1 MTLNLFFYLYHF
13 IYIYIKYRC
22 KLEFNLIDFYKY
34 LTLIS
39 MKFYLNLYYVL
50 SIFVRILLILLYFN
64 FSAVG
69 QDKIETGNL
78 FVTNYSRSF
87 LNTDF
92 VNWAVVQDSEGI
104 IYYSN
109 YLKGVQTFDGQKVR
123 PVLDKNGEPTLGLGR
138 ALVIDAKKTIYAI
151 IGADFGYIEK
161 NKFNDPIYYSLSDK
175 LPEKDKVKSTL
186 WSAGVLNDTVI
197 FTSEN
202 SVYLFKNKKLLRVEH
217 YKNIIHTLST
227 NEGGAFLRVW
237 GEGVFK
243 LVNGKFTLIPST
255 KEIFAQNRM
264 DEIYSL
270 DNGDLLLVSRN
281 IGLWLLKKDG
291 RLEKAK
297 SDEADQ
303 NVKRY
308 ESYLS
313 GGRLKNSIIP
323 IPTMKGGLIFIDNQ
337 LAIKAVLNEEN
348 GLIDNYITNTF
359 QDRNGDVWG
368 TNIGLFRVN
377 FDTTLTYFSPKN
389 KLRGSVTDVL
399 RYNGTLYVRTF
410 KDLYTFIPKT
420 NVYQQSQFVGNN
432 VDEIGRSILPFDDQI
447 ITTNN
452 FSIKTTKNGKTEVI
466 SPLYRSVNTIRSKL
480 NSSIIFSS
488 NRVYG
493 LLAHQYKNGKWSA
506 LKLAKQDFI
515 KPYNIV
521 EVAPG
526 KILAQTREGIFV
538 YDYDSSGQ
546 GNFTKLALDKQF
558 TKSGM
563 LGVWTFNE
571 STHVLVDSLRNH
583 YRLNL
588 EKYQAELTNIKLD
601 TSIVLKLDPLLRN
614 NQYTYNPDSKNGWTI
629 TETGLYKTAFDF
641 DKGYSFTK
649 YPFYKVPL
657 SELSGA
663 IFAEGLGES
672 EILWI
677 GSQEEKLYRFYPEL
691 AVKEKHKNYKALIRA
706 IYTNGQKAPMNL
718 GNLPFTENNLLF
730 EVAYPLFGNESK
742 TTFSY
747 WLEGQDKTW
756 SEFIP
761 DARYQYTNL
770 KEGKYAFHVRAMD
783 ASGQI
788 SEEGILEFRINPPWY
803 RTLWAYGFYLFSLV
817 LAFIQFGKFQAKK
830 SFLKAENE
838 RKNSELAAAKDLQ
851 NRLLPKTLPVV
862 KNLDIAGYLRTS
874 TEVGGDYYDFFEQAD
889 GSLFAI
895 CGDATGHGTPS
906 GMLVSITKAGII
918 GLPQMSPKDMLHE
931 LNRVVKKVDLGILR
945 MSLNIA
951 LIKDN
956 QLTLSSAGMP
966 PYYIYRAATGNTEE
980 IQISGIPLGSF
991 NDVYFDQ
998 IDTPFNS
1005 GDILVIISDGLPEAP
1020 NLKGDLFDYQKLQD
1034 LITTYGNLTAREVID
1049 QLMIEADAWLSGKHN
1064 PDDITLVVIKKI
1076 NP

>member
-1 MTLNLFFYLYHF
+1 MSLF
-13 IYIYIKYRC
+13 IG
-22 KLEFNLIDFYKY
+22 
-34 LTLIS
+34 
-39 MKFYLNLYYVL
+39 
-50 SIFVRILLILLYFN
+50 ILLILLCFN
-64 FSAVG
+64 FSISG
-69 QDKIETGNL
+69 QRKIETGD
-78 FVTNYSRSF
+78 FFISNYNRSF

-92 VNWAVVQDSEGI
+92 SNWSIVQDSEGI
-104 IYYSN
+104 IYYGN
-109 YLKGVQTFDGQKVR
+109 LLQGVQTFDGQKVR
-123 PVLDKNGEPTLGLGR
+123 PVLDEKGKPTQGDAR
-138 ALVIDAKKTIYAI
+138 AMVLDAKKTIYAI
-151 IGADFGYIEK
+151 IGFGFGYIEK
-161 NKFNDPIYYSLSDK
+161 NKFNEPIYYSLSDK
-175 LPEKDKVKSTL
+175 LPEKDKVKSSL
-186 WSAGVLNDTVI
+186 WSAKELNDTII
-197 FTSEN
+197 FQSEK
-202 SVYLFKNKKLLRVEH
+202 SVYFYKKKKLLRVEH
-217 YKNIIHTLST
+217 YKNIIHTLRT
-227 NEGGAFLRVW
+227 TERDAFLRVW
-237 GEGVFK
+237 GEGLFR
-243 LVNGKFTLIPST
+243 LINGKFTLIPST
-255 KEIFAQNRM
+255 KEIFAQNTM

-270 DNGDLLLVSRN
+270 DNGDILLVSRN

-303 NVKRY
+303 YVKFY
-308 ESYLS
+308 ESFL
-313 GGRLKNSIIP
+313 GNRLKDGTILIS
-323 IPTMKGGLIFIDNQ
+323 TLKGGLLFINND
-337 LAIKAVLNEEN
+337 LSIKAILTEEN
-348 GLIDNYITNTF
+348 GLIDNYIANTF

-368 TNIGLFRVN
+368 ANVGLFRVD

-389 KLRGSVTDVL
+389 KLRGFVTDVL
-399 RYNGTLYVRTF
+399 RHNGTLYVRTVR
-410 KDLYTFIPKT
+410 DLYTFVPKT
-420 NVYQQSQFVGNN
+420 NIYEQSQFVGNKVN
-432 VDEIGRSILPFDDQI
+432 ELSLSKATLPFDNQI
-447 ITTNN
+447 ITSNS

-466 SPLYRSVNTIRSKL
+466 SPLYRTNYTIRSKL
-480 NSSIIFSS
+480 NPSIIFSA

-506 LKLAKQDFI
+506 LKLAKQDFV
-515 KPYNIV
+515 KPNKIV
-521 EVAPG
+521 EVATG
-526 KILAQTREGIFV
+526 KILAQTPEGIFV

-546 GNFTKLALDKQF
+546 GNFTKLGLDKQF

-601 TSIVLKLDPLLRN
+601 TLIVPNLHPLLLN
-614 NQYTYNPDSKNGWTI
+614 DKYTYNPDSKNGWTI

-641 DKGYSFTK
+641 DNGYSFTK

-663 IFAEGLGES
+663 IFAEGSGES

-691 AVKEKHKNYKALIRA
+691 AIKEKHKNYKALIRA
-706 IYTNGQKAPMNL
+706 IYANGQKAPMDL
-718 GNLPFTENNLLF
+718 GNLPFSDNNLLF
-730 EVAYPLFGNESK
+730 EVAYPLFGNESQ

-747 WLEGQDKTW
+747 WLEGQEETW
-756 SEFIP
+756 SAFIP
-761 DARYQYTNL
+761 DFKKEYTNL
-770 KEGKYAFHVRAMD
+770 KEGNYTFHVRAMD

-788 SEEGILEFRINPPWY
+788 SEEGVLEFRINPPWY
-803 RTLWAYGFYLFSLV
+803 RTLWAYGFYLLSLV

-830 SFLKAENE
+830 AFLKADNE
-838 RKNSELAAAKDLQ
+838 RKNSDLAAAKDLQ
-851 NRLLPKTLPVV
+851 ERLLPKTLPII

-874 TEVGGDYYDFFEQAD
+874 TEVGGDYYDFFEHSD

-966 PYYIYRAATGNTEE
+966 PYYIYRAAIGTTEE

-998 IDTPFNS
+998 IDTTFNP

-1020 NLKGDLFDYQKLQD
+1020 NLTGDLFDYQKLQD
-1034 LITTYGNLTAREVID
+1034 LITTYGNLSAKEVID

-1064 PDDITLVVIKKI
+1064 PDDITLVVIKKFG
-1076 NP
+1076 

>member
-1 MTLNLFFYLYHF
+1 MKIN
-13 IYIYIKYRC
+13 
-22 KLEFNLIDFYKY
+22 KL
-34 LTLIS
+34 LT
-39 MKFYLNLYYVL
+39 FTFVL
-50 SIFVRILLILLYFN
+50 MVNSFV
-64 FSAVG
+64 FS
-69 QDKIETGNL
+69 QQRKIETGNL

-92 VNWAVVQDSEGI
+92 FNLSIVQDSEGI
-104 IYYSN
+104 IYYGN
-109 YLKGVQTFDGQKVR
+109 FQKGVQTFDGQKVR
-123 PVLDKNGEPTLGLGR
+123 PVLDEKGKPTKGFGR
-138 ALVIDAKKTIYAI
+138 ALVIDSKKTIYAI
-151 IGADFGYIEK
+151 NGGGFGYIEK
-161 NKFNDPIYYSLSDK
+161 NKFNEPIYYSLSDK

-197 FTSEN
+197 FQSEK
-202 SVYLFKNKKLLRVEH
+202 SVYLYKNKKLLSVEH
-217 YKNIIHTLST
+217 YKKIINTVIT
-227 NEGGAFLRVW
+227 TKGDAFLSVI
-237 GEGVFK
+237 GEGLFR

-255 KEIFAQNRM
+255 KEIFAQKGIN
-264 DEIYSL
+264 IYSL
-270 DNGDLLLVSRN
+270 DNGDFLLVNGN

-297 SDEADQ
+297 SDEVDQ
-303 NVKRY
+303 YVKFYGARTR
-308 ESYLS
+308 
-313 GGRLKNSIIP
+313 GGKLKDGTIP
-323 IPTMKGGLIFIDNQ
+323 ITTNKGGFLFINTD
-337 LAIKAVLNEEN
+337 LSIKAILNEEN
-348 GLIDNYITNTF
+348 GLFDNDIGETF
-359 QDRNGDVWG
+359 QDRNGDVWAA
-368 TNIGLFRVN
+368 NVGLFRVD

-389 KLRGSVTDVL
+389 KLIGIVTNVL
-399 RYNGTLYVRTF
+399 RHNGKLYVRTER
-410 KDLYTFIPKT
+410 DLYTFVPKT
-420 NVYQQSQFVGNN
+420 NIFEQSQFVGNKVN
-432 VDEIGRSILPFDDQI
+432 QGSIKLEILPFDDQI
-447 ITTNN
+447 ITTNSLS
-452 FSIKTTKNGKTEVI
+452 SIKTTKNGKTEVI
-466 SPLYRSVNTIRSKL
+466 SPISFNRNTIRSKL
-480 NSSIIFSS
+480 NPSIIFSA

-526 KILAQTREGIFV
+526 KILAQTTEGIFV

-546 GNFTKLALDKQF
+546 GNFTKLGLDKQF

-563 LGVWTFNE
+563 LSVWTFNE

-588 EKYQAELTNIKLD
+588 EKYKAELTNIKLD
-601 TSIVLKLDPLLRN
+601 TSIVPTINPLSN
-614 NQYTYNPDSKNGWTI
+614 NGSYTYNPDSKNGWTI

-663 IFAEGLGES
+663 IFAEGTGES

-677 GSQEEKLYRFYPEL
+677 GSQEEKLYRYYPEL
-691 AVKEKHKNYKALIRA
+691 AIKEKHQSYKALIRA
-706 IYTNGQKAPMNL
+706 IYANGQKAPLDL
-718 GNLPFTENNLLF
+718 GNLPFSDNNLLF
-730 EVAYPLFGNESK
+730 EVAYPVFGNESK
-742 TTFSY
+742 TMFSY

-770 KEGKYAFHVRAMD
+770 KEGKYTFRVRAMD

-788 SEEGILEFRINPPWY
+788 SEEVILEFKISPPWY
-803 RTLWAYGFYLFSLV
+803 RTLWAYGLYLLTLV
-817 LAFIQFGKFQAKK
+817 ICFIQFGKFQAKK

-838 RKNSELAAAKDLQ
+838 RKNSDLAAAKDLQ
-851 NRLLPKTLPVV
+851 ERLLPKTLPII

-918 GLPQMSPKDMLHE
+918 GLPQLIPNEMLHE

-951 LIKDN
+951 LIKED

-966 PYYIYRAATGNTEE
+966 PYYIYRAATGTTEE
-980 IQISGIPLGSF
+980 IQISGVPLGSF
-991 NDVYFDQ
+991 TDAYFDQ
-998 IDTPFNS
+998 IHTTFNS

-1020 NLKGDLFDYQKLQD
+1020 NLTGDLFDYQKLQD
-1034 LITTYGNLTAREVID
+1034 LISTYGDKSAQEVID
-1049 QLMIEADAWLSGKHN
+1049 QLMVEADAWLSGKHN
-1064 PDDITLVVIKKI
+1064 PDDITLVVIKKLG
-1076 NP
+1076 

>member
-1 MTLNLFFYLYHF
+1 MKIKKLLTFTL
-13 IYIYIKYRC
+13 
-22 KLEFNLIDFYKY
+22 
-34 LTLIS
+34 
-39 MKFYLNLYYVL
+39 VL
-50 SIFVRILLILLYFN
+50 MVNSFV
-64 FSAVG
+64 FS
-69 QDKIETGNL
+69 QQRKIETGDF
-78 FVTNYSRSF
+78 FVSNYNRSF
-87 LNTDF
+87 LNTNF
-92 VNWAVVQDSEGI
+92 LNWSIAQDSEGI
-104 IYYSN
+104 IYYGNSR
-109 YLKGVQTFDGQKVR
+109 KGIQTFDGQKVR
-123 PVLDKNGEPTLGLGR
+123 PVLDEKGGPAEGFGK
-138 ALVIDAKKTIYAI
+138 ALVIDAKKTIYAMYNN
-151 IGADFGYIEK
+151 GFGYIEK
-161 NKFNDPIYYSLSDK
+161 NRFNEPIYYSLSDK

-186 WSAGVLNDTVI
+186 WHVEVLNDTII
-197 FTSEN
+197 FSSEN
-202 SVYLFKNKKLLRVEH
+202 SVYLYKEKKLIGVEH
-217 YKNIIHTLST
+217 YKKVIHHLHTT
-227 NEGGAFLRVW
+227 KKDAFLRVW
-237 GEGVFK
+237 GDGLFK
-243 LVNGKFTLIPST
+243 LINGKFTLIPST
-255 KEIFAQNRM
+255 KEIFAQNRI

-270 DNGDLLLVSRN
+270 DNGDLLFVSRN

-303 NVKRY
+303 YVKFY
-308 ESYLS
+308 ESLF
-313 GGRLKNSIIP
+313 GNRLKDGTIP
-323 IPTMKGGLIFIDNQ
+323 ISTIKGGLIFIDNQ
-337 LAIKAVLNEEN
+337 LSIKAILTDEN
-348 GLIDNYITNTF
+348 GLIDNKIMNTF

-368 TNIGLFRVN
+368 ASVGLFRVD

-389 KLRGSVTDVL
+389 KLRGLVVDVL
-399 RYNGTLYVRTF
+399 RHNGTLYVRTV
-410 KDLYTFIPKT
+410 KDLFTFVPKT
-420 NVYQQSQFVGNN
+420 NIFEQSQFVGNKVN
-432 VDEIGRSILPFDDQI
+432 DLGNPKTILPFDDQI

-452 FSIKTTKNGKTEVI
+452 YSIKTTKNGKTEVI
-466 SPLYRSVNTIRSKL
+466 SPLYHIDNTIRSKL
-480 NSSIIFSS
+480 NPSIIFSA

-526 KILAQTREGIFV
+526 KILAQTTEGIFV

-546 GNFTKLALDKQF
+546 GKFTKLGLDKQF

-571 STHVLVDSLRNH
+571 STHVLVDSFRNH

-601 TSIVLKLDPLLRN
+601 TSIVPKLDPLLRN

-641 DKGYSFTK
+641 DNGYSFTE

-663 IFAEGLGES
+663 IFAEGSGES

-677 GSQEEKLYRFYPEL
+677 GSHDEKLYRYYPEL
-691 AVKEKHKNYKALIRA
+691 AVKEKHQSYKALIRA
-706 IYTNGQKAPMNL
+706 IYANGQKAPLDL
-718 GNLPFTENNLLF
+718 GNLPFSENNLLF

-747 WLEGQDKTW
+747 WLEGQEETW
-756 SEFIP
+756 SAFIP
-761 DARYQYTNL
+761 DARNQYTNL
-770 KEGKYAFHVRAMD
+770 KEGKYTFHVRAMD
-783 ASGQI
+783 DSGQI
-788 SEEGILEFRINPPWY
+788 SEEGVLEFRISPPWY
-803 RTLWAYGFYLFSLV
+803 RTLWAYGFYLLSLV
-817 LAFIQFGKFQAKK
+817 LAFIQFGKLQAKK

-874 TEVGGDYYDFFEQAD
+874 TEVGGDYYDFFEQPD
-889 GSLFAI
+889 GSLLAI

-966 PYYIYRAATGNTEE
+966 PYYIYRAATGTTEE

-998 IDTPFNS
+998 IDTTFNS

-1020 NLKGDLFDYQKLQD
+1020 NLTGDLFDYQKLQN

>member
-1 MTLNLFFYLYHF
+1 LYHLVQ
-13 IYIYIKYRC
+13 ILIKYFC
-22 KLEFNLIDFYKY
+22 KLDLYFIDYYKY
-34 LTLIS
+34 LSLVG
-39 MKFYLNLYYVL
+39 MKFYLNLYFVL
-50 SIFVRILLILLYFN
+50 FIFIRILLILLFFN
-64 FSAVG
+64 FSIAG
-69 QDKIETGNL
+69 QRKIETGSL

-92 VNWAVVQDSEGI
+92 SNWSVVQDSEGI

-109 YLKGVQTFDGQKVR
+109 YLKGIQTFDGQKVR
-123 PVLDKNGEPTLGLGR
+123 PVLDEKGEPTKGLGR

-151 IGADFGYIEK
+151 IGFGFGYIEK
-161 NKFNDPIYYSLSDK
+161 NKFNEPIYYSLSDK

-186 WSAGVLNDTVI
+186 WSAKVLNDTII

-202 SVYLFKNKKLLRVEH
+202 SVYLYKDKKLLRVEH
-217 YKNIIHTLST
+217 YKKVIHTLGIT
-227 NEGGAFLRVW
+227 EGGAFLRVW
-237 GEGVFK
+237 GEGLFR
-243 LVNGKFTLIPST
+243 LVNGKFTIIPST
-255 KEIFAQNRM
+255 KKIFAQNRI

-270 DNGDLLLVSRN
+270 DNGDILLVSRN
-281 IGLWLLKKDG
+281 IGLWLLKKYG

-297 SDEADQ
+297 SDEVDQ
-303 NVKRY
+303 YVKRY
-308 ESYLS
+308 ESYSS
-313 GGRLKNSIIP
+313 GGRLENGIIP
-323 IPTMKGGLIFIDNQ
+323 ITTSKGGLIFIDNQ
-337 LAIKAVLNEEN
+337 LAVKAILNEEN

-359 QDRNGDVWG
+359 QDRNRDVWG
-368 TNIGLFRVN
+368 ANIGLFRVD

-389 KLRGSVTDVL
+389 KLRGIVRNVL
-399 RYNGTLYVRTF
+399 RHNGTLYVSTVR
-410 KDLYTFIPKT
+410 DLYTFVPKT
-420 NVYQQSQFVGNN
+420 NVYEQSQFVGNN
-432 VDEIGRSILPFDDQI
+432 VNEIGRSILPFDDQI

-452 FSIKTTKNGKTEVI
+452 YTIKTTKNGKTEVI
-466 SPLYRSVNTIRSKL
+466 SPIYRTRNTIRSKL
-480 NSSIIFSS
+480 NPSIIFSS
-488 NRVYG
+488 NNVYG

-506 LKLAKQDFI
+506 LKLAKQDLI
-515 KPYNIV
+515 KPDNIV

-526 KILAQTREGIFV
+526 KILAQTTEGIFV

-546 GNFTKLALDKQF
+546 GNFTKLGLDKQF

-563 LGVWTFNE
+563 LGIWTFNE
-571 STHVLVDSLRNH
+571 STHVLVDSLQNH

-601 TSIVLKLDPLLRN
+601 TSIVLKLDPLLSN

-663 IFAEGLGES
+663 IFAEGSGES

-706 IYTNGQKAPMNL
+706 IYANGQKAPLNL
-718 GNLPFTENNLLF
+718 GNLPFSDNNLLF

-747 WLEGQDKTW
+747 WLEGQEDTW
-756 SEFIP
+756 SVFIP
-761 DARYQYTNL
+761 DFRKEYTNL
-770 KEGKYAFHVRAMD
+770 KEGKYTFHVRAMD

-788 SEEGILEFRINPPWY
+788 SEEGILEFRISPPWY
-803 RTLWAYGFYLFSLV
+803 RTLWAYGFYLLALV

-838 RKNSELAAAKDLQ
+838 RKNSDLAAAKDLQ

-862 KNLDIAGYLRTS
+862 KDLDIASYLRTS

-966 PYYIYRAATGNTEE
+966 PYYIYRAAIGTTEE

-998 IDTPFNS
+998 IDTTFNS

-1020 NLKGDLFDYQKLQD
+1020 NLTGDLFDYQKLQD
-1034 LITTYGNLTAREVID
+1034 LITTYGNLTAKEVID

-1064 PDDITLVVIKKI
+1064 PDDITLVVIKKM